1 MVKKIG
7 WWFNTLGDIKSER
20 WLQHRYSACDHVRTA
35 QFLVRRAQFA
45 VGRAQS
51 M

>member
-1 MVKKIG
+1 MVKKVG
-7 WWFNTLGDIKSER
+7 CWFNTFGVIKPER
-20 WLQHRYSACDHVRTA
+20 WLQHRYSACDHVR
-35 QFLVRRAQFA
+35 RAQFV